1 MRHYEI
7 VFLVHPDQ
15 SEQVPAMMDRYREM
29 VASGEG
35 RIHRAEDWGRRRLAY
50 SINDVH
56 KAHYVLF
63 NVECSLDVLAEIK
76 RNFKFND
83 SILRH
88 LVVRRKQAVSEES
101 PFAKAKAEEERQE
114 EEKRKAAEA
123 RAKADEDANDKD
135 KDKEKDKD
143 KDTDDGDDSDN
154 DNDSGGG
161 DETPDT
167 AAKEPDHPS
176 DDAPDEAKQDDQQD
190 EEQK

>member
-88 LVVRRKQAVSEES
+88 LVVRRKQAISEES

-135 KDKEKDKD
+135 KD
-143 KDTDDGDDSDN
+143 TDDGDSN
-154 DNDSGGG
+154 SGGG

-176 DDAPDEAKQDDQQD
+176 DDAPDEAKQDDKQD